1 MVKINAEFY
10 RKIVEF
16 SKDGIWVTNL
26 DRRFKYVS
34 PSCSEM
40 LGYAPDELMLKNP
53 FDLVRGGRTPQH
65 DQRMAQ
71 IKKEVEAG
79 RSYPDSGKAREVELI
94 RKDGSALWTELRTT
108 GVYSDGGEF
117 MGLLTIVRDITY
129 RKAGEAALN
138 TTMDLLEQESKLSRE
153 MAQRAEK
160 ASAAKSEFLA
170 NMSHEIR
177 TPLNGII
184 GMTSLLLEKDL
195 TGGQRDCAEILMS
208 SAESLLGLL
217 NDILDFSKIEA
228 GRLEFEE
235 VRFNLKSLVEGI
247 SSFFAPLAAEKNIL
261 LTTDIDP
268 ATPPVLLGDPGRLRQ
283 ILTNLLSN
291 AVKFTDEGEVTLS
304 VKGRQAGDG
313 KAALQFT
320 VRDTGIGIPPDRI
333 GQIFDKFVQADKSTT
348 RRYGGTGLGLAIT
361 SLLAKMMGGELGAE
375 SPAPQAL
382 ESGPGGPGSVF
393 YFSVSLPVPEDT
405 PSSPRINSEA
415 VSLYEERLRCL
426 SEKRILLVED
436 NAINQKVAV
445 AMLRK
450 LGIKPDLASDGVE
463 ALEILA
469 EKPYDLVL
477 MDVEMPRMDGLEAAR
492 RLRAMPE
499 GAPNHRIPIVAMTA
513 RAMKGDRDACL
524 EAGMNDYVAKP
535 ITAARLREALLH
547 WLAPEG

>member
-1 MVKINAEFY
+1 MERMNAEFY

-16 SKDGIWVTNL
+16 SKDGIWVTDL
-26 DRRFKYVS
+26 DGKFRYVS
-34 PSCSEM
+34 PSCADM
-40 LGYAPDELMLKNP
+40 LGYAPDEILAISP
-53 FDLVRGGRTPQH
+53 FGLVRGGLTPEH
-65 DQRMAQ
+65 RERMGQ
-71 IKKEVEAG
+71 IKREVEAG
-79 RSYPDSGKAREVELI
+79 HPYPDSGKAREMELI
-94 RKDGSALWTELRTT
+94 RKDGSSLWAELRST
-108 GVYSDGGEF
+108 GVYTDDGEF
-117 MGLLTIVRDITY
+117 LGLLTIIRDITY
-129 RKAGEAALN
+129 RKAGEAALK
-138 TTMDLLEQESKLSRE
+138 TAMQLLEQESKMSLE

-160 ASAAKSEFLA
+160 ANMAKSEFLA

-184 GMTSLLLEKDL
+184 GMASLLLEKNL
-195 TGGQRDCAEILMS
+195 TAEQRDCAETLMN

-235 VRFNLKSLVEGI
+235 IRFNLKNLVE
-247 SSFFAPLAAEKNIL
+247 SAASFFAPLAAEKNII
-261 LTTDIDP
+261 LTAAIDP
-268 ATPPVLLGDPGRLRQ
+268 ATPTVLLGDPGRLRQ
-283 ILTNLLSN
+283 ILANLLSN

-313 KAALQFT
+313 KAAFQFA
-320 VRDTGIGIPPDRI
+320 VRDTGIGIPPDRMEY
-333 GQIFDKFVQADKSTT
+333 IFDKFAQADKSTT
-348 RRYGGTGLGLAIT
+348 RRFGGTGLGLVIT
-361 SLLAKMMGGELGAE
+361 NLLAEMMGGKITAV
-375 SPAPQAL
+375 SPAPHRSDTA
-382 ESGPGGPGSVF
+382 PGGPGSVF
-393 YFSVSLPVPEDT
+393 YFTVSLPVLQED
-405 PSSPRINSEA
+405 PAPAARHDELSPDDR
-415 VSLYEERLRCL
+415 RLRAL

-436 NAINQKVAV
+436 NVINQKVAV

-450 LGIKPDLASDGVE
+450 LGIQPDLANDGVE

-477 MDVEMPRMDGLEAAR
+477 MDVEMPRMDGMEAAR

-499 GAPNHRIPIVAMTA
+499 GAPNRRTPVLAMTA

>member
-1 MVKINAEFY
+1 MERMDAGFY

-16 SKDGIWVTNL
+16 SKDGIWVTSL

-53 FDLVRGGRTPQH
+53 FDLVCGGRTPQH
-65 DQRMAQ
+65 DQRMMQ
-71 IKKEVEAG
+71 IKKEVESG
-79 RSYPDSGKAREVELI
+79 RPYPDSGKAREVELI
-94 RKDGSALWTELRTT
+94 RKDGSTLWTELRTT
-108 GVYSDGGEF
+108 GVYSDNSEF
-117 MGLLTIVRDITY
+117 MGLLTIARDISG
-129 RKAGEAALN
+129 RKTAEAALK
-138 TTMDLLEQESKLSRE
+138 TAMQLLEQESKLSRE

-160 ASAAKSEFLA
+160 ANMAKSEFLA

-184 GMTSLLLEKDL
+184 GMASLLLEKNL
-195 TGGQRDCAEILMS
+195 TDGQRDCAETLMS

-235 VRFNLKSLVEGI
+235 VRFNLKSLVEGV

-283 ILTNLLSN
+283 ILANLLSN
-291 AVKFTDEGEVTLS
+291 AIKFTDEGEVALS
-304 VKGRQAGDG
+304 AKGLQTEDRR
-313 KAALQFT
+313 AALQFI
-320 VRDTGIGIPPDRI
+320 VRDTGIGIPPDRMEH
-333 GQIFDKFVQADKSTT
+333 IFDKFAQADKSTT
-348 RRYGGTGLGLAIT
+348 RRFGGTGLGLAIT
-361 SLLAKMMGGELGAE
+361 SLLAEMMGGKITAE
-375 SPAPQAL
+375 SPVPGR
-382 ESGPGGPGSVF
+382 SGIAPGGPGSVF
-393 YFSVSLPVPEDT
+393 YFAVLLPILHEAPAPNGLRDG
-405 PSSPRINSEA
+405 PSTDDR
-415 VSLYEERLRCL
+415 RLRAL
-426 SEKRILLVED
+426 WGKRVLLVED
-436 NAINQKVAV
+436 NVINQKVAV

-450 LGIKPDLASDGVE
+450 LGVQPDLAFDGVE
-463 ALEILA
+463 ALEILL
-469 EKPYDLVL
+469 KSPYDLVL
-477 MDVEMPRMDGLEAAR
+477 MDVEMPRMDGLEATR

-499 GAPNHRIPIVAMTA
+499 ESPNYRTPVLAMTA

-535 ITAARLREALLH
+535 ITAARLKEALLH
-547 WLAPEG
+547 WLAPEE